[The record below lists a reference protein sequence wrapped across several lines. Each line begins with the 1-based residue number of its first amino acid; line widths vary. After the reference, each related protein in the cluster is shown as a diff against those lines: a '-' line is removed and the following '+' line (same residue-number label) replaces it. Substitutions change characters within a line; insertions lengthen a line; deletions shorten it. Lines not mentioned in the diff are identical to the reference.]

1 MRAPVCFAAAVL
13 SATAVSAAGL
23 PQDTL
28 ALTKLD
34 SDPSRRPLSAIA
46 AQPKFD
52 LPRSRERLPLLGPTR
67 PMPGGVNTGFSIGP
81 IHADAITR
89 YSRSGKPHL
98 APHYRI
104 DGVTILGGSLGGS
117 VDGRGGMVTINWHTG
132 P

>member
-1 MRAPVCFAAAVL
+1 MRAPVCFAAALL
-13 SATAVSAAGL
+13 SATAASAAGPL
-23 PQDTL
+23 QETV

-34 SDPSRRPLSAIA
+34 SDPPRRPLSAIA
-46 AQPKFD
+46 DQPKFE
-52 LPRSRERLPLLGPTR
+52 LPRSREILPLLGPAR
-67 PMPGGVNTGFSIGP
+67 PVPGGVNTGFSIGP

-104 DGVTILGGSLGGS
+104 DGVTVLGGSLGGS
-117 VDGRGGMVTINWHTG
+117 VDGRGGMVTLNWHTG